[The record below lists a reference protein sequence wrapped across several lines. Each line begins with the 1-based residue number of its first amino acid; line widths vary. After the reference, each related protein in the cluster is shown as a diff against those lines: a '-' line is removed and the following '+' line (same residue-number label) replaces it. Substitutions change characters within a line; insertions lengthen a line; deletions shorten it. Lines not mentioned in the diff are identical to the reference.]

1 MAPVKNI
8 LRQWLLEHLLVE
20 KKNLKGLSPYLYNDY
35 IYDIRNLKGDAIKNV
50 DFSKYFYTYLIF
62 TIRVYGFNFLKKF
75 EKEVNKLDP
84 KNRLFLFKGEY
95 RGDLGGQLYDELST
109 LIETLK
115 KSNIKISDY
124 DSSGVVKQAIS
135 RINELDTDD
144 CIEDYLGDFNSEMIN
159 GSKTNFQDAGDAIID
174 AASCIIGNLESH
186 ISVVN
191 RRDYLN
197 DTFSTDYATDIEDFN
212 VDDGE
217 LVNTK
222 YKPTVD
228 VYLSN
233 TFNIAKEQLV
243 KYNKSYIDKITY
255 IMGESKSI
263 EIIKKINNLTDTYI
277 NISFVTPKT
286 KAKDVHP
293 DLLNSY
299 AEVILSD
306 DLPWNYGDDDDDDYY
321 NKKENDITLNI
332 SFEDFTKTK
341 VLYSLETKIRDYEKQ
356 KTDKVKSDFEQ
367 KINLPNIK
375 KILSKFNMNSKYNI
389 QILFG
394 NKPSMVKQIY
404 IHDFINQTPIETLK
418 QVVDMR
424 VTNKPET
431 IN

>member
-84 KNRLFLFKGEY
+84 KNRLFLFKGEH

-144 CIEDYLGDFNSEMIN
+144 CIEDYLGDFKSEMIN
-159 GSKTNFQDAGDAIID
+159 GSKTNFQDAGDTIID

-186 ISVVN
+186 LSVVN
-191 RRDYLN
+191 RDEYLRDV
-197 DTFSTDYATDIEDFN
+197 FVTDYETG
-212 VDDGE
+212 VDDVDLDGGE
-217 LVNTK
+217 FEYKK

-228 VYLSN
+228 VYLVN
-233 TFNIAKEQLV
+233 TFNISKEQFI
-243 KYNKSYIDKITY
+243 KYNKAYIDTMKY
-255 IMGESKSI
+255 IMGEVKAI
-263 EIIKKINNLTDTYI
+263 EIIKEINNLTDTYI
-277 NISFVTPKT
+277 NISFVTPRT
-286 KAKDVHP
+286 KAKDVP
-293 DLLNSY
+293 SDLLNHY
-299 AEVILSD
+299 GEAILSN
-306 DLPWNYGDDDDDDYY
+306 DLPWYDEDDDVYY
-321 NKKENDITLNI
+321 NKKNNDITLGI

-341 VLYSLETKIRDYEKQ
+341 VLDRLETKIDDYEKR
-356 KTDKVKSDFEQ
+356 KTDKAKSDFEQ
-367 KINLPNIK
+367 KLNLPNIK

>member
-20 KKNLKGLSPYLYNDY
+20 KQNLKGLAPYLYNDY

-95 RGDLGGQLYDELST
+95 RGDLGGHLYDELST

-124 DSSGVVKQAIS
+124 DSSAVVKQAIS
-135 RINELDTDD
+135 SINELDTDD
-144 CIEDYLGDFNSEMIN
+144 CIEDYLGDFKSAMIN
-159 GSKTNFQDAGDAIID
+159 GSKTNFQDAGDTIID

-186 ISVVN
+186 LSVKN
-191 RRDYLN
+191 RDEYLRDV
-197 DTFSTDYATDIEDFN
+197 FVTDYETDIDDF
-212 VDDGE
+212 DLDGDE
-217 LVNTK
+217 FEYKK

-228 VYLSN
+228 VYLVN
-233 TFNIAKEQLV
+233 TFNISKEQFI
-243 KYNKSYIDKITY
+243 KYNKAYIDTMKY
-255 IMGESKSI
+255 IMGEVKAI
-263 EIIKKINNLTDTYI
+263 EIIKEINNLTDTYI
-277 NISFVTPKT
+277 NISFVTPRT
-286 KAKDVHP
+286 KAKDVP
-293 DLLNSY
+293 SDLLNHY
-299 AEVILSD
+299 GEAILSNN
-306 DLPWNYGDDDDDDYY
+306 LPWYDEDDDVYY
-321 NKKENDITLNI
+321 DKKDNDITLGI

-341 VLYSLETKIRDYEKQ
+341 VLDRLETKIDDYEKR
-356 KTDKVKSDFEQ
+356 KTDKAKSDFEQ
-367 KINLPNIK
+367 KLNLPNIK

-404 IHDFINQTPIETLK
+404 IRDFINQTPIETLK

-431 IN
+431 AN